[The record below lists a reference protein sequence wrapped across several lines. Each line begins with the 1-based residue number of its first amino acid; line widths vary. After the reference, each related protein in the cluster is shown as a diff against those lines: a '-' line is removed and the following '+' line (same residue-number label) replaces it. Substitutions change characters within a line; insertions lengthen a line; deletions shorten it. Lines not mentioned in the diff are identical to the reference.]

1 MQQQIHNTNRVTQ
14 VDRSGGLTRLAA
26 GLTRLP
32 TGLRV
37 KTHVKAGG
45 GNCTSN
51 CGYR

>member
-1 MQQQIHNTNRVTQ
+1 MQSTIHNTNRVPQ
-14 VDRSGGLTRLAA
+14 AERSRGLTRLAA

>member
-1 MQQQIHNTNRVTQ
+1 MQLQIQNTNGSPKA
-14 VDRSGGLTRLAA
+14 DRSRGLTRLAA

-37 KTHVKAGG
+37 KTHIKAGG
-45 GNCTSN
+45 GSCTTN